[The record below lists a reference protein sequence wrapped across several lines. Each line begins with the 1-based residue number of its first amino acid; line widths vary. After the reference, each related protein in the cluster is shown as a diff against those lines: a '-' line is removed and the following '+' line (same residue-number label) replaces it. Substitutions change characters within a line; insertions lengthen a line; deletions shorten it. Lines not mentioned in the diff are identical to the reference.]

1 MKRNVMNHFALA
13 PQANISRSRFRRPF
27 THKTTFGAGKLIP
40 IYNDE
45 VLPGDTVKMDY
56 SFVCRMS
63 TPVYPV
69 MDNCYLDVYFF
80 FVPYRLVWEHWE
92 EFNGYNDDSWTQ
104 LVEYEIPS
112 GYLGNGNDSPPIPGV
127 FNAYSLADY
136 FGLPTYVNLPQSSGG
151 FSFLPSRSYAKIWN
165 DWFRDENLQPSIKIN
180 ISDNLEVL
188 KGSRVVPSD
197 VAEDFQYIS
206 SDGFLLTGLPAPV
219 SKFADYFTTALPS
232 PQKGDPVSIPIGQ
245 TAQLM
250 VGEDI
255 YTFPGINST
264 TAQGLKFSTGFTHTN
279 NANLYSYENGT
290 GSGSL
295 GNLVYADSGSNA
307 GSGGK
312 ASHPITQTNL
322 LADLSNAT
330 SATINDLRMAFQLQK
345 LYERDARGGT
355 RYTEILKSH
364 FGVTSPDARLQRA
377 EYLGGKRFTINM
389 QQVLQTSST
398 DTTSPQGNTAA
409 YSLTAGKESCFTKSF
424 VEHGQLIG
432 VCCVRTDNTYQQ
444 GMHRMW
450 SRRRR
455 FDFYWPVFANIG
467 EQPVLN
473 KEIYAQGSDI
483 DDEVFGYQEAW
494 AEYRYSPSRVSGAF
508 RSNMADHGGSLDSW
522 HYAQYYSALPV
533 LSDAW
538 IREGSEGIQRT
549 LAQGELNENEQF
561 IADFYFDQIWTR
573 PMPMYSVPGLIDH
586 H

>member
-1 MKRNVMNHFALA
+1 MNRNVMNHFALA

-92 EFNGYNDDSWTQ
+92 EFNGYNVDPWVQT
-104 LVEYEIPS
+104 VEYEIPHFFLGGSSSSS
-112 GYLGNGNDSPPIPGV
+112 GSDGV
-127 FNAYSLADY
+127 LLPYSLADY
-136 FGLPTYVNLPQSSGG
+136 YGLPTYVNLGSHMGG
-151 FSFLPSRSYAKIWN
+151 ISCLPFRSYVKIWN
-165 DWFRDENLQPSIKIN
+165 DWFRDENLQSSQNLFVGDQSVIIWGPLLDPSLN
-180 ISDNLEVL
+180 SALDFAFDLPSDNF
-188 KGSRVVPSD
+188 
-197 VAEDFQYIS
+197 VARQ
-206 SDGFLLTGLPAPV
+206 PAPV

-232 PQKGDPVSIPIGQ
+232 PQKGDPVSLPLGQ
-245 TAQLM
+245 TAELIGGDM
-250 VGEDI
+250 YDLANAPLKMTSSSITSVNSDTWRNLASRVSFTGSEPGSANGDVGV
-255 YTFPGINST
+255 TFNEISGTVSGNVDRIN
-264 TAQGLKFSTGFTHTN
+264 LY
-279 NANLYSYENGT
+279 ANL
-290 GSGSL
+290 
-295 GNLVYADSGSNA
+295 A
-307 GSGGK
+307 
-312 ASHPITQTNL
+312 
-322 LADLSNAT
+322 NAT
-330 SATINDLRMAFQLQK
+330 AATINDLRMAFQLQK

-364 FGVTSPDARLQRA
+364 FGVTSPGATLQRA

-398 DTTSPQGNTAA
+398 DETSPQGNTAA

-467 EQPVLN
+467 EQAVLN
-473 KEIYAQGSDI
+473 KEIYAQGTDV

-508 RSNMADHGGSLDSW
+508 RSNMKDHGGSLDAW
-522 HYAQYYSALPV
+522 HYAQYYESLPV

>member
-1 MKRNVMNHFALA
+1 MKRNAMNHFALA

-63 TPVYPV
+63 TPVFPV

-92 EFNGYNDDSWTQ
+92 EFNGYNDDPWIQ
-104 LVEYEIPS
+104 QVEYEVPNLT
-112 GYLGNGNDSPPIPGV
+112 LGLDPNSKPGV
-127 FNAYSLADY
+127 FLPYSVADY
-136 FGLPTYVNLPQSSGG
+136 FGLPTYVPKLSVSLLPV
-151 FSFLPSRSYAKIWN
+151 RSLCKIWN
-165 DWFRDENLQPSIKIN
+165 NWFRDENLQSSIN
-180 ISDNLEVL
+180 LVVSDISEIAF
-188 KGSRVVPSD
+188 GSRVSSSLS
-197 VAEDFQYIS
+197 VAEDFIFSS
-206 SDGFLLTGLPAPV
+206 SDGSLLTGKCPPV

-232 PQKGDPVSIPIGQ
+232 PQKGDPVILPLGQ
-245 TAQLM
+245 TAELM
-250 VGEDI
+250 TGDLYDLTGGNIKMQSSSITSVNSDT
-255 YTFPGINST
+255 YRNLAVRQQFSDSVPGANHGDVMI
-264 TAQGLKFSTGFTHTN
+264 GFDSVSN
-279 NANLYSYENGT
+279 PSGAVDRLNLYANL
-290 GSGSL
+290 
-295 GNLVYADSGSNA
+295 
-307 GSGGK
+307 
-312 ASHPITQTNL
+312 Q
-322 LADLSNAT
+322 NAT
-330 SATINDLRMAFQLQK
+330 AATINDLRMAFQLQK

-377 EYLGGKRFTINM
+377 EYLGGRRFTINM

-398 DTTSPQGNTAA
+398 DSTSPQGNTAA

-467 EQPVLN
+467 EQAVLN
-473 KEIYAQGSDI
+473 KEIYAQGTDV

-508 RSNMADHGGSLDSW
+508 RSNMAEHGGSLDAW
-522 HYAQYYSALPV
+522 HYAQYYDSLPV

-586 H
+586 Y

>member
-92 EFNGYNDDSWTQ
+92 EFNGYNDDPWTQ
-104 LVEYEIPS
+104 SVDYEVPNIWLAGS
-112 GYLGNGNDSPPIPGV
+112 EGNTGTNGV
-127 FNAYSLADY
+127 FLPYSLADY
-136 FGLPTYVNLPQSSGG
+136 FGIPTYVHFPQSVSLSVIP
-151 FSFLPSRSYAKIWN
+151 FRAYAKIWN
-165 DWFRDENLQPSIKIN
+165 DWFRDENLQTTISIELGDWSGPVFGSLIDPAKKFADDFNFSVGNDN
-180 ISDNLEVL
+180 ILCT
-188 KGSRVVPSD
+188 
-197 VAEDFQYIS
+197 A
-206 SDGFLLTGLPAPV
+206 PAPV

-232 PQKGDPVSIPIGQ
+232 PQKGDPVSLPLGQIAELTTGDYYNVGGPIRIGFAAG
-245 TAQLM
+245 TTDTGVDRTLTSS
-250 VGEDI
+250 VYNGSSPKVDPLG
-255 YTFPGINST
+255 TLGISSVNPSSVT
-264 TAQGLKFSTGFTHTN
+264 SGTVTN
-279 NANLYSYENGT
+279 TNLYANL
-290 GSGSL
+290 
-295 GNLVYADSGSNA
+295 
-307 GSGGK
+307 
-312 ASHPITQTNL
+312 Q
-322 LADLSNAT
+322 NAT
-330 SATINDLRMAFQLQK
+330 AATINDLRMAFQLQK

-398 DTTSPQGNTAA
+398 NETSPQGNTAA

-467 EQPVLN
+467 EQAVLN
-473 KEIYAQGSDI
+473 KEIYAQGTDV
-483 DDEVFGYQEAW
+483 DNEVFGYQEAW

-508 RSNMADHGGSLDSW
+508 RSNMKDHGGSLDSW
-522 HYAQYYSALPV
+522 HYAQYYESLPV
-533 LSDAW
+533 LSDSW